1 MCFFVNNDTEM
12 QTIIAGDGSEEQR
25 KGLKKVMFLSQ
36 IMFIGGGSGE

>member
-25 KGLKKVMFLSQ
+25 KGLKVMFLSQ